1 MQSVDSAKVVK
12 SDEFDS
18 INGKEFPVDVRLDVI
33 SPFFVHDKSADMNDD
48 DVKIVGPVYVGSD
61 EMLDR
66 HDELVTTDA
75 IMDAWDGYSRNPVI
89 LYNHSKTYGVIGR
102 MTGVKLGEFQGAK
115 VPIGTAIID
124 AGEKDITRKIRKGM
138 LKAFS
143 IGFIAKAAVKECK
156 DDDSCYM
163 KFTEIDWVETSVV
176 DVPASPNALFSVQK
190 TILGGIQ
197 TSSKDCGCGCGG
209 AKSKVKIEEDED
221 GISITYDGEK
231 REVRTDVF
239 TTVEEA
245 EARAEEIGCEG
256 IHSHDMDGTT
266 VYMPCNSHDDYT
278 EATGEELASYHDEEE
293 EEMGYYDEE
302 DESKA
307 ILDRIS
313 RLEQEI
319 LDLVDGKS
327 TVNSHGSEQV
337 GLMTAEEAITN
348 SEEEHPEGLE
358 VEEESA
364 HEEAPIMPVEE
375 KTVDEEETSEE
386 APVEEKSVEADEDVP
401 MPSPREALMD
411 VASALKH
418 IIEMLEA
425 KDAPAVVEEESSE
438 DDELTQIK
446 AELEAL
452 KAEKAER
459 EAKEAFDSAV
469 DARVAEVLAEKG
481 EAVPARKSIVPVAEK
496 AKDVTRFDPQP
507 TVSKGMNGLADWLAQ
522 NLEQR
527 G

>member
-1 MQSVDSAKVVK
+1 MQSVDSAKIVK

-33 SPFFVHDKSADMNDD
+33 SPFFVHDKSADMNEE

-75 IMDAWDGYSRNPVI
+75 IMEAWNGYSRNPVI

-156 DDDSCYM
+156 DEDSCYM

-209 AKSKVKIEEDED
+209 AKSDEDCSTEQKHVVRIEEDD
-221 GISITYDGEK
+221 DTYTITFAKPHME
-231 REVRTDVF
+231 
-239 TTVEEA
+239 
-245 EARAEEIGCEG
+245 
-256 IHSHDMDGTT
+256 DMD
-266 VYMPCNSHDDYT
+266 
-278 EATGEELASYHDEEE
+278 EASYHDEEE
-293 EEMGYYDEE
+293 EEMSYDDEYDEN
-302 DESKA
+302 KA
-307 ILDRIS
+307 IYDRIA

-319 LDLVDGKS
+319 LDLADGKS
-327 TVNSHGSEQV
+327 TVNSHGSEQDS
-337 GLMTAEEAITN
+337 LMTAEEAITN

-358 VEEESA
+358 VEEESS

-375 KTVDEEETSEE
+375 KTVDEEETPEE

-438 DDELTQIK
+438 DDELTQLK

>member
-1 MQSVDSAKVVK
+1 MQSVDSAKIVK

-33 SPFFVHDKSADMNDD
+33 SPFFVHDKSADMNEE

-75 IMDAWDGYSRNPVI
+75 IMEAWNGYSRNPVI

-156 DDDSCYM
+156 DEDSCYM
-163 KFTEIDWVETSVV
+163 KFTEIDWIETSVV

-209 AKSKVKIEEDED
+209 AKSDED
-221 GISITYDGEK
+221 CSTEQKHVVRIEDDDDTYTITFAKPHME
-231 REVRTDVF
+231 
-239 TTVEEA
+239 
-245 EARAEEIGCEG
+245 
-256 IHSHDMDGTT
+256 DMD
-266 VYMPCNSHDDYT
+266 
-278 EATGEELASYHDEEE
+278 EASYHDEEE
-293 EEMGYYDEE
+293 EEMSYDDEYDEN
-302 DESKA
+302 KA
-307 ILDRIS
+307 IYDRIA

-319 LDLVDGKS
+319 LDLADGKS
-327 TVNSHGSEQV
+327 TVNSHGSEQDS
-337 GLMTAEEAITN
+337 LMTAEEAITN

-358 VEEESA
+358 VEEESS

-375 KTVDEEETSEE
+375 KTVDEEETPEE